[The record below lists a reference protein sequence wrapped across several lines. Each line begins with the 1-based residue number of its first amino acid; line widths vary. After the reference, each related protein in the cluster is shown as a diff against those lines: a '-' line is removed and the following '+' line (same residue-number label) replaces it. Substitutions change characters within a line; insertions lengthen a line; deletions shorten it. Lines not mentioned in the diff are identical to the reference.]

1 MGLHGDFD
9 AGEDAEGGRAMIAI
23 NIRGTGGS
31 GKSTLVRKVQECYPN
46 FAKIVEEGRRRP
58 MATCHWF
65 DGGQCVLLG
74 GGQKHIAGLFVP
86 GHYETDCGG
95 CDTIKTVD
103 KVYEL
108 VRTSALGDGNNV
120 LYEGIMVMDDVTRA
134 VQFDQDLKK
143 AGGKLVVVS
152 LTTPIDLCLAGI
164 RARRGAEKEA
174 SKPLNEKNTRERMKR
189 QENSLHRLRQAGVE
203 LRKLSRD
210 EALVQIK
217 ELLGLTQ

>member
-1 MGLHGDFD
+1 
-9 AGEDAEGGRAMIAI
+9 MIVI

-31 GKSTLVRKVQECYPN
+31 GKSTLVRKVMDCYPN
-46 FAKIVEEGRRRP
+46 FAKITEEGRRRP

-65 DGGQCVLLG
+65 PVVKGLQPN
-74 GGQKHIAGLFVP
+74 GLFVP

-103 KVYEL
+103 KTYEL
-108 VRTSALGDGNNV
+108 IRTASLGDGNNV
-120 LYEGIMVMDDVTRA
+120 LCEGIMIQDDVTRA
-134 VQFDQDLKK
+134 VTLDQDLKK
-143 AGGKLVVVS
+143 AGGRLVVVS

-174 SKPLNEKNTRERMKR
+174 AKPLNEKNTRDRMKR

-203 LRKLSRD
+203 LRKLSRE
-210 EALVQIK
+210 EALVEIK
-217 ELLGLTQ
+217 KLLGLTS